1 MENQPRKA
9 YVTLYHHSL
18 KEDILNLLLLFDSE
32 VTRKQFYVNW
42 LKNIYLFTC
51 AQAQTCI
58 EMDVYKTDKNEIS
71 DSIVPPMDTA
81 NLRSHVEQVPVKGT

>member
-1 MENQPRKA
+1 MEDQPQKA
-9 YVTLYHHSL
+9 YVTLCHHSF
-18 KEDILNLLLLFDSE
+18 KDYILNLLLLFDSE
-32 VTRKQFYVNW
+32 VTRKQFYVYW

-58 EMDVYKTDKNEIS
+58 EMDIHKTDKNEIL

-81 NLRSHVEQVPVKGT
+81 NLQSHVD